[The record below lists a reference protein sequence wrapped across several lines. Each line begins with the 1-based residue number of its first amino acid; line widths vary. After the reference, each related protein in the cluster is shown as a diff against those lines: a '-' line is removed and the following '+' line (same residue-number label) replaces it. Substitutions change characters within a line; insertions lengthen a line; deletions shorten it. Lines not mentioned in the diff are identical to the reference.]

1 VAKNPSEAPF
11 PNPNYQLSNNP
22 ALTAYP
28 PENNEGIGGSNPHK
42 RGGTTSDSTRGAAE
56 RSEANCGANSK
67 VVFKGRLCRLDL
79 FCYFLPSR
87 EKSKEEKPS
96 QYKT

>member
-1 VAKNPSEAPF
+1 MKIPIICS
-11 PNPNYQLSNNP
+11 NP
-22 ALTAYP
+22 ALTGYLQ
-28 PENNEGIGGSNPHK
+28 ENNEGSCGSNPHS
-42 RGGTTSDSTRGAAE
+42 RGGTTSDSG
-56 RSEANCGANSK
+56 CGANSK

-96 QYKT
+96 QHKT